1 MTCDI
6 VVTLRRFSGRAAVR
20 VSGES
25 AGQEVFSVV
34 RRQGFE
40 PRTR

>member
-1 MTCDI
+1 MMLEIGVARPDT
-6 VVTLRRFSGRAAVR
+6 AAGKEGALTSR
-20 VSGES
+20 W
-25 AGQEVFSVV
+25 V